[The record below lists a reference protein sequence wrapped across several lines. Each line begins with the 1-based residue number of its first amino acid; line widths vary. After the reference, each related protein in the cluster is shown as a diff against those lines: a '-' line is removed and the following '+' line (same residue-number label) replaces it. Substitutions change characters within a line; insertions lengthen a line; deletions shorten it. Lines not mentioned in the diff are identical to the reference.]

1 MLFTQ
6 VENSEFTP
14 QDGKIE
20 EDSETLACN
29 KRERA
34 ITCVFRRDLYLT
46 SLFTGLL
53 QKDMFKGGEVWRKA
67 FSKKIIVTFDTQG
80 LPV

>member
-14 QDGKIE
+14 HDGKIE
-20 EDSETLACN
+20 EDSETLACD

-34 ITCVFRRDLYLT
+34 ITCVLRRDLYLT
-46 SLFTGLL
+46 TLFLVFYEKICL
-53 QKDMFKGGEVWRKA
+53 KEGEVWRKA
-67 FSKKIIVTFDTQG
+67 FSNKIIVTFNTQG

>member
-6 VENSEFTP
+6 VDNSEFTP
-14 QDGKIE
+14 QDGKIDRIE
-20 EDSETLACN
+20 EDSETLACD

-46 SLFTGLL
+46 TLFSGLL
-53 QKDMFKGGEVWRKA
+53 QKDLFKGG
-67 FSKKIIVTFDTQG
+67 
-80 LPV
+80 